1 MFIFLSQSSLEQ
13 EEAKTLNLQLELNH
27 IKSEMERKV
36 ADKDE
41 EMDLLKR
48 NHQRAVDTLQATLD
62 AETRSRNDAIRMKKK
77 MEGDLNEME
86 IQLGHANRQAAEATK
101 QLRNLQT
108 QLKVCITICNYFF
121 LCLHKDL
128 TKMSG
133 HERFKLQTLAF
144 CTRTLRSISMKPF
157 TVRRT

>member
-1 MFIFLSQSSLEQ
+1 M
-13 EEAKTLNLQLELNH
+13 NLQLELNH

-41 EMDLLKR
+41 EIDLLKR
-48 NHQRAVDTLQATLD
+48 NHQRTVDTLQATLD

-108 QLKVCITICNYFF
+108 QLKVCFPSCNLIFV
-121 LCLHKDL
+121 H
-128 TKMSG
+128 TKMPG
-133 HERFKLQTLAF
+133 PEHFRHQTLSL
-144 CTRTLRSISMKPF
+144 CVPGHSGPSRRSPAQSGGLEGA
-157 TVRRT
+157 TCDCRASQQSHDG